1 MAESSELIENFSSDA
16 NRRIHPRHRIR
27 SLAYVELGENNG
39 GIVLNIGEGG
49 FAVRAAEPI
58 TEDSLPQV
66 KFQTHASAKQLIAS
80 GEIVWTGNS
89 RKEAGV
95 RFVDL
100 PPETLGEIKTW
111 ISEEESP
118 VNFKRPFMSVPRQ
131 TARTNTSVRER
142 IEETTDAGDVIET
155 SGPRVAENYLSKSS
169 IVLQPRIES
178 PSARQSAVSEKPPV
192 NWLDFRIQVGGGW
205 VLAAFL
211 IFLIAISFA
220 AGMAIRRGDLI
231 GSSPNIQDQA
241 RQNSAETPDA
251 VLNTSP
257 STPAAKSSNIEIV
270 DSSNRRWTISAKSPA
285 VHANQDHASQDA
297 EGSIL
302 PNTEA
307 DSLNATRGAQPNSIS
322 STPAVDKKSP
332 VLLSLPETSLGASDT
347 IAISSQRSLS
357 VPTDSSPGGSQPGK
371 NLHVGQLVN
380 LVEPVYPPD
389 AQKNHVEGTVK
400 LHATIGTDGAIK
412 DLKTLSGPPSLFPAA
427 LTAVREWRYNP
438 TLLNGQPIETQ
449 EDISLVFRLP
459 R

>member
-1 MAESSELIENFSSDA
+1 MAESPELMGSFSSDA
-16 NRRIHPRHRIR
+16 NRRIHARHRIR

-49 FAVRAAEPI
+49 FAVRAAEAI

-66 KFQTHASAKQLIAS
+66 KFQMHASANQLIIG
-80 GEIVWTGNS
+80 GEVVWTANS

-100 PPETLGEIKTW
+100 PLDALDEIKTW
-111 ISEEESP
+111 ISEEESA
-118 VNFKRPFMSVPRQ
+118 VNFKKTIMSVPRQ
-131 TARTNTSVRER
+131 SSRKNTPAMESIAESPAAS
-142 IEETTDAGDVIET
+142 EAAETGEMRL
-155 SGPRVAENYLSKSS
+155 SEGYLSKPSIFRQPKTESS
-169 IVLQPRIES
+169 IDQKPVAP
-178 PSARQSAVSEKPPV
+178 EKPPV
-192 NWLDFRIQVGGGW
+192 NWMDFRVQIGGGW

-211 IFLIAISFA
+211 IFLVAISFA

-231 GSSPNIQDQA
+231 GSSRSTQDQA
-241 RQNSAETPDA
+241 PRNNAEIPSAALNAAPSGPA
-251 VLNTSP
+251 V
-257 STPAAKSSNIEIV
+257 KSSNIEIV
-270 DSSNRRWTISAKSPA
+270 DSSNRRWTIPAKSPV
-285 VHANQDHASQDA
+285 VHVNQDV
-297 EGSIL
+297 EGSTP
-302 PNTEA
+302 PNTGT
-307 DSLNATRGAQPNSIS
+307 DSLNAPHAAQPNPIS
-322 STPAVDKKSP
+322 TTPAVEKKSP
-332 VLLSLPETSLGASDT
+332 VILSLPETSLGASDT
-347 IAISSQRSLS
+347 VAISSQRSLS
-357 VPTDSSPGGSQPGK
+357 VPTDSSSGSSQPGK

-400 LHATIGTDGAIK
+400 LHATISTDGAIK
-412 DLKTLSGPPSLFPAA
+412 DLKTLGGPTSLIPAA

>member
-1 MAESSELIENFSSDA
+1 MAESSEPVRNFSSDA
-16 NRRIHPRHRIR
+16 NRRIHVRHRIR

-49 FAVRAAEPI
+49 FAVRAAEAI

-66 KFQTHASAKQLIAS
+66 RFQNHGSAKQLIAS
-80 GEIVWTGNS
+80 GEIVWTDNS

-100 PPETLGEIKTW
+100 PPEALGEIKAW

-118 VNFKRPFMSVPRQ
+118 VNSKKPIMSV
-131 TARTNTSVRER
+131 ARPASKTNAFAREPVGKAR
-142 IEETTDAGDVIET
+142 EDNDVIET
-155 SGPRVAENYLSKSS
+155 SVPRVAESYFSKSS
-169 IVLQPRIES
+169 ILHQPAQKS
-178 PSARQSAVSEKPPV
+178 PSVQQSAVSEKPTV
-192 NWLDFRIQVGGGW
+192 NWMDFRVQIGGGW

-220 AGMAIRRGDLI
+220 AGMAMRRGDLI
-231 GSSPNIQDQA
+231 GSSRSAQDQA
-241 RQNSAETPDA
+241 PHNNAEIPSAARKAAPSGPA
-251 VLNTSP
+251 V
-257 STPAAKSSNIEIV
+257 KSSNIEIV
-270 DSSNRRWTISAKSPA
+270 YSSNRRWTIPAKSPV
-285 VHANQDHASQDA
+285 VHANQDV
-297 EGSIL
+297 EGSTP
-302 PNTEA
+302 PNTGT
-307 DSLNATRGAQPNSIS
+307 DSLNALHAAQPNPIS
-322 STPAVDKKSP
+322 STLAVEKKPP

-347 IAISSQRSLS
+347 VAISSQRSLS
-357 VPTDSSPGGSQPGK
+357 VPTDSSPGSSQPGK

-412 DLKTLSGPPSLFPAA
+412 DLKTLSGPASLFPAA

>member
-1 MAESSELIENFSSDA
+1 MAESSELIGNFSSDA
-16 NRRIHPRHRIR
+16 NRRIHVRHRIR

-49 FAVRAAEPI
+49 FAVRAAEAI
-58 TEDSLPQV
+58 TEDSLPQMR
-66 KFQTHASAKQLIAS
+66 FQTHTSAKQLIAS

-100 PPETLGEIKTW
+100 PADALGEIKTW

-118 VNFKRPFMSVPRQ
+118 VNFKKPMMAVARR
-131 TARTNTSVRER
+131 TARTNTSASER
-142 IEETTDAGDVIET
+142 TVEATEVGKVIET
-155 SGPRVAENYLSKSS
+155 SEPRRAESYFSRSS
-169 IVLQPRIES
+169 IFQQPPKQS
-178 PSARQSAVSEKPPV
+178 PNAEPTTVSEKPPV
-192 NWLDFRIQVGGGW
+192 NWLDFRVQIGAGW
-205 VLAAFL
+205 MLAAFV
-211 IFLIAISFA
+211 IFLVAISFA
-220 AGMAIRRGDLI
+220 AGMAIRKRDFVGPSL
-231 GSSPNIQDQA
+231 GPQDQA
-241 RQNSAETPDA
+241 SQNNGEIPSSVPPA
-251 VLNTSP
+251 TSP
-257 STPAAKSSNIEIV
+257 GAAAKISNIEIV
-270 DSSNRRWTISAKSPA
+270 DSSNRRWTIPAKPPI
-285 VHANQDHASQDA
+285 VHANQDAASSSA
-297 EGSIL
+297 
-302 PNTEA
+302 PNMEA
-307 DSLNATRGAQPNSIS
+307 DSSNATRAAQPNPIS
-322 STPAVDKKSP
+322 SPAVEKKSP

-347 IAISSQRSLS
+347 VAISSQRSLS

-400 LHATIGTDGAIK
+400 LHATIGADGAIK

-459 R
+459 K